1 MQGREKEQFGLFG
14 TTPLDQ
20 VLAPSISARTESY
33 EASMKRRFIV
43 EGANS
48 WIKDEGMRQTKLR
61 GTQKVDW
68 ELHLMCSAY
77 SLRKHFLKGG

>member
-14 TTPLDQ
+14 ATPLDQ
-20 VLAPSISARTESY
+20 VLAQDHPLRKIRAMFDEVWEGLAPSISARTESY

-48 WIKDEGMRQTKLR
+48 
-61 GTQKVDW
+61 
-68 ELHLMCSAY
+68 
-77 SLRKHFLKGG
+77 